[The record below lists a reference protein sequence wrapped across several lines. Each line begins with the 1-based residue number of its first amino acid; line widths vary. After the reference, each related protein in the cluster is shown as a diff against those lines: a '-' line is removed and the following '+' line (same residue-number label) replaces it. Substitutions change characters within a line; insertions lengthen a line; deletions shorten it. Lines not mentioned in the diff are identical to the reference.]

1 MTVYIVQELH
11 WEYNDEGFDM
21 TCDTPLKAF
30 VSRADAEAFCGAQ
43 ERLARQAYEAQAEG
57 RWSRLVRIFGGVL
70 TDRTEQEQTQWY
82 RERQLPEPPADW
94 DGSEYRIGPRPDWEE
109 AFHEALAGKDEA
121 ALFWDFANR
130 VRFYEVVAVEVE
142 P

>member
-21 TCDTPLKAF
+21 TCDIPLKAF
-30 VSRADAEAFCGAQ
+30 LERSDAEAFCC
-43 ERLARQAYEAQAEG
+43 ERENAARQTYEAQAEG

-70 TDRTEQEQTQWY
+70 TDRTEQEQAQWY
-82 RERQLPEPPADW
+82 RAMQLPEPPSDW
-94 DGSEYRIGPRPDWEE
+94 EESAYRIGPRPDWEE
-109 AFHEALAGKDEA
+109 AFQKALIGRDEA
-121 ALFWDFANR
+121 VLFWDFANR
-130 VRFYEVVAVEVE
+130 VRFYEVIAVEVE